1 MRTSLLAAAFAVTAA
16 TASAQGPIGPFTG
29 QYSEGFETYGLVLFT
44 PCMPSG
50 VFSATAQM
58 CTPAGSGCH
67 TTGGW
72 GFMCSI
78 GTHSG
83 GWLFGSAGQWVQ
95 FDFTGSAGDV
105 AQFGGYMGT
114 NSGNADA
121 TIDFLDANDNLLAST
136 LANVPADCSW
146 NWNGWNCPAGTR
158 KINVTGLNPFGGGY
172 IQMDDLEVNY
182 GSSGPSTY
190 CTAGTTTN
198 GCVPSISASGNPNV
212 AHSNTCMITA
222 SNVEGQKSG
231 IVFYGLA
238 QNGVPWCSSGGTSF
252 LCVKPPTQ
260 RTPVQSSGGTL
271 NACDGALSL
280 DWNAF
285 QLANPGALGN
295 PWSAGDTADVQVW
308 FRDPPAC
315 KTTNLSDAV
324 ELTYQ
329 P

>member
-1 MRTSLLAAAFAVTAA
+1 MLAAAVAWTAA
-16 TASAQGPIGPFTG
+16 ASLAQAPIGPFTG
-29 QYSEGFETYGLVLFT
+29 QYQETFEGPQVIFQ

-50 VFSATAQM
+50 VFSGQGQLCTNNMSGGCLTAT
-58 CTPAGSGCH
+58 
-67 TTGGW
+67 GW
-72 GFMCSI
+72 SFMCLI
-78 GTHSG
+78 GPHG
-83 GWLFGSAGQWVQ
+83 GNQFFGSATSPVIYT
-95 FDFTGSAGDV
+95 FTTPATR
-105 AQFGGYMGT
+105 FGGYFGT
-114 NSGNADA
+114 NSGSPDA
-121 TIDFLDANDNLLAST
+121 TINFYDANSTLLAST
-136 LANVPADCSW
+136 VAVFPADCSW
-146 NWNGWNCPAGTR
+146 TWQGWNCPAGTTG
-158 KINVTGLNPFGGGY
+158 IEVIGLNPFGGAFVD
-172 IQMDDLEVNY
+172 MDDMEVDL
-182 GSSGPSTY
+182 GPTGPVTY

-231 IVFYGLA
+231 IIFYGLA
-238 QNGVPWCSSGGTSF
+238 QSNVPWCSSGGNSF

-260 RTPVQSSGGTL
+260 RTAVQMSGGTL
-271 NACDGALSL
+271 NACDGVLSL

-295 PWSAGDTADVQVW
+295 PWSAGDTADVQAW

>member
-1 MRTSLLAAAFAVTAA
+1 
-16 TASAQGPIGPFTG
+16 
-29 QYSEGFETYGLVLFT
+29 
-44 PCMPSG
+44 
-50 VFSATAQM
+50 M
-58 CTPAGSGCH
+58 CTPGSSGCH

-78 GTHSG
+78 PAYSPP
-83 GWLFGSAGQWVQ
+83 LFFGSAGGWVQ
-95 FDFTGSAGDV
+95 YDFTGSPGD
-105 AQFGGYMGT
+105 AARFGGYFGT
-114 NSGNADA
+114 NSGTADA

-136 LANVPADCSW
+136 LASIPADCNW
-146 NWNGWNCPAGTR
+146 YWNGWNCPAGTR
-158 KINVTGLNPFGGGY
+158 KINVTGLNPFGGAF
-172 IQMDDLEVNY
+172 IDMDDMEVDY
-182 GSSGPSTY
+182 GGPTGPVVY

-198 GCVPSISASGNPNV
+198 GCVPSIAASGNPNV

-238 QNGVPWCSSGGTSF
+238 QNVVPWCSSGGTSF

-260 RTPVQSSGGTL
+260 RTPVQTSGGTL
-271 NACDGALSL
+271 NACDGTLSL

-295 PWSAGDTADVQVW
+295 PWSAGDTADVQAW